1 MLRWII
7 KWGFR
12 TALVT
17 TLLVAALL
25 LLRNVIVRLAAEYR
39 VAEWTGLET
48 LVGSARLELTQSRVS
63 FRDVRV
69 KNPPGV
75 GNRPFLDVPLLVV
88 DYDLEALLFRQVR
101 LRHVSAQISE
111 INLMRR
117 DAGHSTQA
125 TLEARLTAAN
135 QPGATPFGPFTFV
148 GLDRLQLAV
157 GKYSYIDYYQM
168 QQSRELDLGVTN
180 AMGSNIAS
188 LASLT
193 RTLQRLATEKGVKWP
208 PSDSKPAA
216 PPPPRR

>member
-25 LLRNVIVRLAAEYR
+25 LLRNVIVRFVAEYR

-75 GNRPFLDVPLLVV
+75 GNRPFLEIPLLVV

-125 TLEARLTAAN
+125 MLEQKLTAAN
-135 QPGATPFGPFTFV
+135 QPAATPFGPFDFV

-168 QQSRELDLGVTN
+168 QQSREHELGMANLTV
-180 AMGSNIAS
+180 SNVAS

-193 RTLQRLATEKGVKWP
+193 RTLQRLAAEKGVKWP
-208 PSDSKPAA
+208 PSDFTPP